1 MPALYKLF
9 RMIDFLSLI
18 FFFFFY
24 FGKIYNIKFSM
35 LSVQFNCMESIHSA
49 R

>member
-1 MPALYKLF
+1 MPALYNRLEW
-9 RMIDFLSLI
+9 LI
-18 FFFFFY
+18 FWFFFY

-35 LSVQFNCMESIHSA
+35 LSVQLNGMESIHSA